1 VSTQI
6 QIRRDSEANWTSV
19 NPILADGE
27 IGFDVTSNR
36 FKVGNGVDAWSDI
49 EFSGSS
55 LATGDQPTAPNDGE
69 QWFNPSDGYLYIWYD
84 NDGNGT
90 WVAVGG
96 TA

>member
-19 NPILADGE
+19 NPVLADGE
-27 IGFDVTSNR
+27 IGFDVTNNR
-36 FKVGNGVDAWSDI
+36 FKVGNGVDAWNDI

-55 LATGDQPTAPNDGE
+55 LATGEQPTTPNDGE
-69 QWFNPSDGYLYIWYD
+69 QWFNPDDGYLYVWYD
-84 NDGNGT
+84 NDGNGI
-90 WVAVGG
+90 WDAVGG